1 MKKKQL
7 ERLIEAIQNIR
18 GMDGAP
24 GAMGPMGINGSD
36 GIGVSNLYADDS
48 GSLKWWKDT
57 EDVWHRVKILDAED
71 VPAHPSRI
79 ELNSVQLAGEFDAH
93 SWCVAY
99 CGGKLSAFVR
109 LSDIEFKDM
118 LSSKDKTGL
127 YVKKLSCYEPDS
139 EHWIQLVWQEQAFVA
154 PNIPNWQKQIYN
166 RIKKIAHVNDR
177 DSQWK
182 SQYR

>member
-36 GIGVSNLYADDS
+36 GVGVSNLYADDS

-57 EDVWHRVKILDAED
+57 EDVWHRVKTLDVED
-71 VPAHPSRI
+71 VPVHPSRI

-93 SWCVAY
+93 FWCIAY
-99 CGGKLSAFVR
+99 YGRKLSAFVR

-118 LSSKDKTGL
+118 LSSKDKTDL
-127 YVKKLSCYEPDS
+127 YVKKLSCYEPDNNR
-139 EHWIQLVWQEQAFVA
+139 WIQLVWQEQAFVA